1 MTSSNIAVSQ
11 KENNMDKSAILG
23 YECESAQDEES
34 ETIGSKRLGNPL
46 PACVELSVRLDS
58 CAMLV
63 IVNQDSDDHDF
74 VEVHECE
81 SAQEEKSETIGSI
94 QLCAPLPSMR
104 VPPCLRPHHCHT
116 LPLYKHCAL
125 DLTLLVYLWFVCTL
139 AAA

>member
-1 MTSSNIAVSQ
+1 MQSWDS
-11 KENNMDKSAILG
+11 G
-23 YECESAQDEES
+23 YKCESAQDEES

-81 SAQEEKSETIGSI
+81 SAQEEKSETIGSR

-104 VPPCLRPHHCHT
+104 VPPLHCWKNFCSKLHARMLLRPVSLIRQT
-116 LPLYKHCAL
+116 TWIQIKSAV
-125 DLTLLVYLWFVCTL
+125 LVKKKK
-139 AAA
+139 